1 MLLSTPSSGTGS
13 SLVRHIAKGL
23 SVFCFY
29 KELAELNTHLS
40 EAEKQDSSWHLNAQ
54 LDRLTN
60 SRDTSAAA

>member
-1 MLLSTPSSGTGS
+1 MLLTTASGGADI
-13 SLVRHIAKGL
+13 SLVRHVAKGL